1 MKLVFVYCIKMQMY
15 MCWCLIQ
22 EPASLWE
29 KMLLS
34 MEVAGS
40 EPGIEGDEIAP
51 LARENLA
58 TP

>member
-1 MKLVFVYCIKMQMY
+1 MTISFVSP
-15 MCWCLIQ
+15 WVQ

-34 MEVAGS
+34 LDVAGS
-40 EPGIEGDEIAP
+40 EPGVEGEEVAP
-51 LARENLA
+51 LAKENVA

>member
-1 MKLVFVYCIKMQMY
+1 MQMY
-15 MCWCLIQ
+15 TCWCLIQ